1 MLLSVALARSM
12 GFYGG
17 QRSTHPFLPG
27 GSRMRSRL
35 PAIVA
40 VALLVAL
47 SIPAVVSAGSAKSA
61 AQAEH
66 ERIIAYWTPARI
78 AAAQPRDFVKTVVGF
93 TRAPS
98 PKARP
103 GGGGNV
109 TGASWGG
116 TSQDIIRKQSG
127 RILFTMDGGQWICS
141 GSVINTTSSTQ
152 SVVLTAGHCVNEGSS
167 WASNLMYIPDFD
179 EGPDYT
185 CNSAG
190 QVFGC
195 WTATRVA
202 AHRDFV
208 NGGGFGNDTVDVDY
222 GFALFG
228 SGGKANADLEA
239 TVGAYGLKTTATALN
254 VQQWAFGYPA
264 AGKYKGKDLVYC
276 TNATASLIED
286 PYGADTWGMNC
297 NMTGGSSGG
306 PWVTGTTSPGTNE
319 GTASSVNSYGYNGL
333 TYMFGP
339 KFDGDTTSVYNAIVA
354 GSSNTVG
361 IVH

>member
-1 MLLSVALARSM
+1 
-12 GFYGG
+12 
-17 QRSTHPFLPG
+17 
-27 GSRMRSRL
+27 MRSRL

-47 SIPAVVSAGSAKSA
+47 SIPAVVSAGSARTA

-66 ERIIAYWTPARI
+66 DRIIAYWTPARI
-78 AAAQPRDFVKTVVGF
+78 AAAKPRDFVKTVVGY
-93 TRAPS
+93 TQAPR
-98 PKARP
+98 PNAKP
-103 GGGGNV
+103 GGSGNV
-109 TGASWGG
+109 IGASWGG

-141 GSVINTTSSTQ
+141 GSVISTSSTTQ

-167 WASNLMYIPDFD
+167 WASNLMFIPDFD

-185 CNSAG
+185 CNSSG

-202 AHRDFV
+202 AHADFV
-208 NGGGFGNDTVDVDY
+208 SGGGFGNDTVDVDY

-228 SGGKANADLEA
+228 AGGKSPAGDLE
-239 TVGAYGLKTTATALN
+239 TRVGGGYSLNISLEALN

-264 AGKYKGKDLVYC
+264 AGRYRGKDLVYC
-276 TNATASLIED
+276 TNATASLIDD
-286 PYGADTWGMNC
+286 PYGANTWGMNC

-306 PWVTGTTSPGTNE
+306 PWVTGTTNPGLDE
-319 GTASSVNSYGYNGL
+319 GTVSSLNSYGYSNL
-333 TYMFGP
+333 NYMFGP
-339 KFDGDTTSVYNAIVA
+339 KFDNDT
-354 GSSNTVG
+354 NTVLG
-361 IVH
+361 DVIDGTPTPGVSAVH